1 MCSCS
6 HPAHPLP
13 YLCCSGDGGLAT
25 AAMLNGPIGIAPDGL
40 GGLYVCDYSN
50 HAGVCT
56 HLGGPPWRSQTRH
69 DHGLAAVRYIFNGVI
84 SSVAGE
90 PKEND
95 HGLAAV
101 TALLQCALDSFFI
114 PSCNAG
120 NGGVLGRFG
129 DGSPATAPNV
139 LLNKPITIVYQPGGG
154 IYVRKQRAVTSPHLG
169 SHESVL
175 LVHAVLRAGQ

>member
-40 GGLYVCDYSN
+40 GGLYVCDYAN
-50 HAGVCT
+50 HAGVCA

-69 DHGLAAVRYIFNGVI
+69 GLAAVRYIFNGFI

-90 PKEND
+90 TVSFN
-95 HGLAAV
+95 
-101 TALLQCALDSFFI
+101 CALDSLFI